1 MDILFLE
8 QFKSHYSAKLLVEG
22 FSYEDHNVSEPKT
35 FDGKEFSVLTI
46 PNSNGDVIHI
56 EESKKDNSNKS
67 RLYDLHFEFN
77 TEDNAIKTSRMIQ
90 YLDTIFDVNF
100 KSIKSIHDNYVQ
112 AGLDIGLFIKTGDV
126 LFTPNLLLLHFDT
139 SVVNK
144 KNSLVIAN
152 LKYNPVVK
160 KLIRNNS
167 VDLKCNL
174 SQSFEK
180 GVFKVDL
187 SIRGLFFDQHVNIL
201 QPNGSEIILIS
212 KPSQSTVS
220 TVDTLTRNLL
230 YTYFYDYFKERIEIK
245 FLNMGVDL
253 NNTSQELFNKY
264 LDVLAMVK
272 I

>member
-1 MDILFLE
+1 MDKLFLE
-8 QFKSHYSAKLLVEG
+8 QFEAHYSAKLLAEG
-22 FSYEDHNVSEPKT
+22 FSYENHNVREEGI
-35 FDGKEFSVLTI
+35 FMQLEISVLSI
-46 PNSNGDVIHI
+46 PNSNGDFIHI
-56 EESKKDNSNKS
+56 EESKKDNTNRS

-77 TEDNAIKTSRMIQ
+77 TDDDNIKTARMTQ
-90 YLDTIFDVNF
+90 YLENIFDVNF
-100 KSIKSIHDNYVQ
+100 KSIKSLHDNYVQ
-112 AGLDIGLFIKTGDV
+112 AGLDIGLFVKTGDV
-126 LFTPNLLLLHFDT
+126 VFIPDLLLLHFDT
-139 SVVNK
+139 SVLKK

-174 SQSFEK
+174 AQSFDK

-201 QPNGSEIILIS
+201 QPSCSEFILVS
-212 KPSQSTVS
+212 KPSQSTI
-220 TVDTLTRNLL
+220 DTLVRNLL
-230 YTYFYDYFKERIEIK
+230 YTYFYDHFKERIETK

>member
-1 MDILFLE
+1 MDSLFLE
-8 QFKSHYSAKLLVEG
+8 QFKLHHSAKLLAEG
-22 FSYEDHNVSEPKT
+22 FSYDDHNVSESQS
-35 FDGKEFSVLTI
+35 FSGREFSVLTI

-56 EESKKDNSNKS
+56 EESKKDNPNKS
-67 RLYDLHFEFN
+67 RLYDLNFEFN
-77 TEDNAIKTSRMIQ
+77 TKDDAIKTARMTR
-90 YLDTIFDVNF
+90 YLENIFDINF

-126 LFTPNLLLLHFDT
+126 IFTPDLLLLHCDT

-144 KNSLVIAN
+144 KNSLVVAN

-174 SQSFEK
+174 AQTFEN

-201 QPNGSEIILIS
+201 QPCGSEFILVS
-212 KPSQSTVS
+212 KPSQSTVDPL
-220 TVDTLTRNLL
+220 VKNLL
-230 YTYFYDYFKERIEIK
+230 YTYFYDYFKERIETK
-245 FLNMGVDL
+245 FLNMDIDL
-253 NNTSQELFNKY
+253 NNTNQELFNKY
-264 LDVLAMVK
+264 LDVIAMVK